1 MLKREDNTE
10 MENQIPSS
18 EAPRV
23 LRVAIE
29 NLMLEATEELDP
41 LISLMITNLTVNITD
56 IVYTTGK
63 RDGYLTMG
71 SSELNNANL
80 NFQEKTLAE

>member
-1 MLKREDNTE
+1 MLKKEDNTD

-18 EAPRV
+18 EAPYF

-29 NLMLEATEELDP
+29 KLMLEATEELDP

-56 IVYTTGK
+56 VVYTTGK
-63 RDGYLTMG
+63 RDGCLTMG
-71 SSELNNANL
+71 SSDLDNANL
-80 NFQEKTLAE
+80 NFQEKPLAG